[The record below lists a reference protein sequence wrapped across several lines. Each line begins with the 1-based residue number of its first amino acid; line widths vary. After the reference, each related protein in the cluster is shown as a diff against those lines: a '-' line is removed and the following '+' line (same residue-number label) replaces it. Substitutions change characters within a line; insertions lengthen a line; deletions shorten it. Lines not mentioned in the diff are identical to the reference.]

1 MLSRSVGKT
10 SLLLRFDQDK
20 WSPTYITTIG
30 IDVTSKPLDL
40 DLPNGDKARALVKC
54 WDTAGQE
61 RFRAVSQRYLRKCQ
75 GAFLVYDV
83 TDEASF
89 AAVSEWMTQISS
101 DDGSGKPGIPLM
113 LVANK
118 ADCTGDKR
126 KVSEEQGRAMAARIA
141 SGVPYI
147 ETSAANGLN
156 VKEAF
161 SLLASS
167 AAAWKL
173 ALPKTKRPPAVKP
186 TEKTNGGGCCK

>member
-1 MLSRSVGKT
+1 MCRVGKT

-30 IDVTSKPLDL
+30 IDVTSKDMDL
-40 DLPNGDKARALVKC
+40 TLPNGDRARATVKC

-89 AAVSEWMTQISS
+89 AAVSEWMTQISA
-101 DDGSGKPGIPLM
+101 DDGSGKARIPLM

-126 KVSEEQGRAMAARIA
+126 VVSEEQGRQMAARIA

-161 SLLASS
+161 ALLAST

-186 TEKTNGGGCCK
+186 AVQAKPSGGCCKS

>member
-1 MLSRSVGKT
+1 
-10 SLLLRFDQDK
+10 LLRFDQDK

-30 IDVTSKPLDL
+30 IDVTSKPIDL
-40 DLPNGDKARALVKC
+40 ELPNGDRTRALVKC

-89 AAVSEWMTQISS
+89 SAVSEWMMQISS
-101 DDGSGKPGIPLM
+101 DDGSGKQRIPLM

-126 KVSEEQGRAMAARIA
+126 KVSEEQGRAMAARIE

-147 ETSAANGLN
+147 ETSAASGLN

-161 SLLASS
+161 ALLAAS

-173 ALPKTKRPPAVKP
+173 SLPKSKRPPAVKP
-186 TEKTNGGGCCK
+186 SKPTAREGGCCKG